1 MVRNYPYHEEI
12 KILMAEVFR
21 NGNET
26 DIEWTEK
33 YESLKQQAPLEKMG
47 ELMVFIMEMDYTLL
61 EAVVV
66 IKQLLIERKSK
77 WL

>member
-1 MVRNYPYHEEI
+1 MS
-12 KILMAEVFR
+12 EVFR

-26 DIEWTEK
+26 DIEWTAK

-61 EAVVV
+61 EAVAV